1 MSDRVITASLLALL
15 LWGVAPAA
23 AAEVVLKDPTR
34 PLRAPAGAATPADPA
49 GPRPRLDSVL
59 FGADRR
65 VAVIDGRRMTEGE
78 SHGAVEV
85 VSIQPDRVVVRQAGV
100 GRLVLQLTNADMH
113 KELR

>member
-1 MSDRVITASLLALL
+1 VFERAATLALL
-15 LWGVAPAA
+15 LALPGAVPQV
-23 AAEVVLKDPTR
+23 AAETVLKDPTR
-34 PLRAPAGAATPADPA
+34 PLRAPAQGSAPADPA
-49 GPRPRLDSVL
+49 GPRPRLNSVL

-78 SHGAVEV
+78 RHGALEV
-85 VSIQPDRVVVRQAGV
+85 MTIHPDRVVVRQAGV